1 MNAVRT
7 VFIEKQVTNFV
18 MLLSIKIDVENTP
31 SCAREVPE
39 PWEPCNEK
47 KRRRIREVMVKRKRV
62 GTEEFDEEGEIAH
75 FPN

>member
-47 KRRRIREVMVKRKRV
+47 KNKRSYGKEIKSWDRRI
-62 GTEEFDEEGEIAH
+62 
-75 FPN
+75 